1 MFNSNKLNDQMK
13 ITSDKLGNGAF
24 GSVYI
29 AIDKNNNIAVKC
41 ESKEKK
47 DSNLTLLREFKISR
61 KIFII
66 NKYINI
72 TENNK
77 KNELYQNIIENLE
90 NNNSIK
96 IYKHIINNNLLLIP
110 PEFNN
115 YNSSINNPLRV
126 ENNNPLRVENNNP
139 LNVENN
145 NSLRIEIDNLYKIIP
160 QVYSYIECNDFN
172 FLTMQLCG
180 DNFENI
186 LEKYKLTENCKF
198 YLAYNFLYI
207 LSCIHKCGIIHRD
220 IKLSNF
226 VLNNKII
233 NNNVDGLIPMIID
246 LGLSKE
252 YYRFEN
258 GKVLLNQPYQIKS
271 ITGTIRY
278 ISMNIHA
285 FNSPTIVDDLI
296 SLCYCLIVIMTEK
309 QLPWV
314 GHKKDTD
321 KFDFDN
327 HTQTECKCGYHRNKL
342 NKNLKLNT
350 IAEIKYHTPYEEY
363 IPRKYS
369 FLIKW
374 LNYLYSLK
382 PKQLPNYNH
391 LYKILKNNV
400 SNIEFEKLK
409 FELL

>member
-1 MFNSNKLNDQMK
+1 MFNSNKLIDQMK
-13 ITSDKLGNGAF
+13 ITPDKLGNGAF

-29 AIDKNNNIAVKC
+29 AVDNNNNKIAVKC

-47 DSNLTLLREFKISR
+47 DKNTLTLLREFKISR
-61 KIFII
+61 KIFVI
-66 NKYINI
+66 NKYFNI
-72 TENNK
+72 LQNNN
-77 KNELYQNIIENLE
+77 NELYKNIIENLE

-96 IYKHIINNNLLLIP
+96 VYNHINKNDLLLIP
-110 PEFNN
+110 TE
-115 YNSSINNPLRV
+115 
-126 ENNNPLRVENNNP
+126 
-139 LNVENN
+139 LNQK
-145 NSLRIEIDNLYKIIP
+145 DNVDYLYKIIP

-180 DNFENI
+180 ENFENI
-186 LEKYKLTENCKF
+186 LENNKFTENCKF
-198 YLAYNFLYI
+198 YLAFHFLYI
-207 LSCIHKCGIIHRD
+207 LSSIHKCGIIHRD

-226 VLNNKII
+226 VLNEKI
-233 NNNVDGLIPMIID
+233 NNNIDRIVPMIID

-252 YYRFEN
+252 YYRYEN
-258 GKVLLNQPYQIKS
+258 AKVLMVQPYQIKS

-321 KFDFDN
+321 KFDFDK
-327 HTQTECKCGYHRNKL
+327 HTQNDCKCGYHRNKA
-342 NKNLKLNT
+342 NKNLKFNT
-350 IAEIKYHTPYEEY
+350 IAEIKFHTPYEEY

-374 LNYLYSLK
+374 LVYLYSLK

-391 LYKILKNNV
+391 LFKLLKNN
-400 SNIEFEKLK
+400 SPNIEFDKLK

>member
-1 MFNSNKLNDQMK
+1 MFNSNKLSEQMK
-13 ITSDKLGNGAF
+13 ITLDKLGNGAF

-29 AIDKNNNIAVKC
+29 AVDNNNNKIAVKC

-47 DSNLTLLREFKISR
+47 DNNTLTLLREFKISR
-61 KIFII
+61 KIFVI

-72 TENNK
+72 SQTNNF
-77 KNELYQNIIENLE
+77 ELYQNIIENLE

-96 IYKHIINNNLLLIP
+96 IYNHINKNDLLLIP
-110 PEFNN
+110 TEFNQKDK
-115 YNSSINNPLRV
+115 
-126 ENNNPLRVENNNP
+126 
-139 LNVENN
+139 
-145 NSLRIEIDNLYKIIP
+145 IDYLYKIIP

-186 LEKYKLTENCKF
+186 LENNKLTENCKF
-198 YLAYNFLYI
+198 YLAFHFLYV
-207 LSCIHKCGIIHRD
+207 LSSIHKCGIIHRD

-226 VLNNKII
+226 VLNEKI
-233 NNNVDGLIPMIID
+233 NNNIDRIVPMIID

-252 YYRFEN
+252 YYRYEN
-258 GKVLLNQPYQIKS
+258 GKVLMVQPYQIKS

-321 KFDFDN
+321 KFDFDK
-327 HTQTECKCGYHRNKL
+327 HTQNDCKCGYHRNKT
-342 NKNLKLNT
+342 NKNLKFNT
-350 IAEIKYHTPYEEY
+350 IAEIKFHTPYEEY

-374 LNYLYSLK
+374 LVYLYSLK

-391 LYKILKNNV
+391 LLKLLKNN
-400 SNIEFEKLK
+400 SPNIEFDKLK

>member
-1 MFNSNKLNDQMK
+1 MFSSNKLVDHMK

-24 GSVYI
+24 GSVYVAVDI
-29 AIDKNNNIAVKC
+29 NNNNIAVKC

-47 DSNLTLLREFKISR
+47 DNNLTLLREFKISR
-61 KIFII
+61 KIFIV

-72 TENNK
+72 SHNND
-77 KNELYQNIIENLE
+77 NELYKNIIESLE

-96 IYKHIINNNLLLIP
+96 IYNHIIKNNLLLIP
-110 PEFNN
+110 PE
-115 YNSSINNPLRV
+115 L
-126 ENNNPLRVENNNP
+126 ENKRFK
-139 LNVENN
+139 
-145 NSLRIEIDNLYKIIP
+145 IDYLYKIIP

-180 DNFENI
+180 DNFENV
-186 LEKYKLTENCKF
+186 LENNKLTENCKF
-198 YLAYNFLYI
+198 YLAFHFLYI

-226 VLNNKII
+226 VLNEKI
-233 NNNVDGLIPMIID
+233 NNNIDKLIPMIID

-252 YYRFEN
+252 YYRCEN
-258 GKVLLNQPYQIKS
+258 GKVLLVKPYQIKS

-285 FNSPTIVDDLI
+285 FNSPSIVDDLI

-327 HTQTECKCGYHRNKL
+327 HTLNDCKCGYHRNKA
-342 NKNLKLNT
+342 NNNLKFNT
-350 IAEIKYHTPYEEY
+350 IAEIKFHTPYEEY
-363 IPRKYS
+363 IPKKYS

-374 LNYLYSLK
+374 LVYLYSLK
-382 PKQLPNYNH
+382 PKQLPNYNN
-391 LYKILKNNV
+391 LYKLLKNN
-400 SNIEFEKLK
+400 SQNIDFDKLS
-409 FELL
+409 FELF

>member
-1 MFNSNKLNDQMK
+1 MFNSNKLVDQMK
-13 ITSDKLGNGAF
+13 ITPDKLGNGAF
-24 GSVYI
+24 GSVYV
-29 AIDKNNNIAVKC
+29 AVDNNNNNKIAVKC
-41 ESKEKK
+41 ESKGKK
-47 DSNLTLLREFKISR
+47 DNNSLTLLREFKISR

-72 TENNK
+72 SENNN
-77 KNELYQNIIENLE
+77 NEVYKNIIENLE

-96 IYKHIINNNLLLIP
+96 IYNHITKNDLLLIP
-110 PEFNN
+110 SE
-115 YNSSINNPLRV
+115 
-126 ENNNPLRVENNNP
+126 
-139 LNVENN
+139 LNE
-145 NSLRIEIDNLYKIIP
+145 RFKIDYLYKIIP

-172 FLTMQLCG
+172 FLTMLLCG

-186 LEKYKLTENCKF
+186 LENYKLTENCKF
-198 YLAYNFLYI
+198 YLAFHFLYI

-226 VLNNKII
+226 VLNEKI
-233 NNNVDGLIPMIID
+233 NNNIDRLIPMIID

-252 YYRFEN
+252 YYKYEN
-258 GKVLLNQPYQIKS
+258 GKVLLIQPYQIKS

-327 HTQTECKCGYHRNKL
+327 HTQTDCKCGFHRNKA
-342 NKNLKLNT
+342 NKNLKFNT
-350 IAEIKYHTPYEEY
+350 IAEIKFHTPYEEY

-374 LNYLYSLK
+374 LVYLYSLK
-382 PKQLPNYNH
+382 SKQLPNYNH
-391 LYKILKNNV
+391 LLKLLKNN
-400 SNIEFEKLK
+400 SPNIEFDKLK

>member
-1 MFNSNKLNDQMK
+1 MFNSNKLNNKLGGQIK
-13 ITSDKLGNGAF
+13 ITPDKLGNGAF

-29 AIDKNNNIAVKC
+29 AIDNNNNNKIAVKC

-47 DSNLTLLREFKISR
+47 DNNTLTLLREFKISR
-61 KIFII
+61 KIFVI
-66 NKYINI
+66 NKYLNI
-72 TENNK
+72 SQSSQANN
-77 KNELYQNIIENLE
+77 NELYKNIIENLE

-96 IYKHIINNNLLLIP
+96 IFNHINKNDLLLIS
-110 PEFNN
+110 PE
-115 YNSSINNPLRV
+115 
-126 ENNNPLRVENNNP
+126 
-139 LNVENN
+139 LNQKN
-145 NSLRIEIDNLYKIIP
+145 EIDYLYKIIP

-186 LEKYKLTENCKF
+186 LENNKLTENCKF
-198 YLAYNFLYI
+198 YLAFQFLYI

-226 VLNNKII
+226 VLNEKI
-233 NNNVDGLIPMIID
+233 NNNVDRLIPMIID

-252 YYRFEN
+252 YYRYEN
-258 GKVLLNQPYQIKS
+258 GKVLLVQPYQIKS

-314 GHKKDTD
+314 GYKKDTD
-321 KFDFDN
+321 KFDFDR
-327 HTQTECKCGYHRNKL
+327 HTINDCKCGYHRNKA
-342 NKNLKLNT
+342 NKNLKFNT
-350 IAEIKYHTPYEEY
+350 IAEIKFHTPYEEY

-374 LNYLYSLK
+374 LVYLYSLK
-382 PKQLPNYNH
+382 SKQLPNYNH
-391 LYKILKNNV
+391 LLKLLKNNS
-400 SNIEFEKLK
+400 SNIEFNKLK

>member
-1 MFNSNKLNDQMK
+1 MFNSNKLIDQMK
-13 ITSDKLGNGAF
+13 ITPDKLGNGAF

-29 AIDKNNNIAVKC
+29 AIDNNNNNIAVKC

-47 DSNLTLLREFKISR
+47 DNNNLTLLREFKISR
-61 KIFII
+61 KIFVI
-66 NKYINI
+66 NKYINLC
-72 TENNK
+72 NN
-77 KNELYQNIIENLE
+77 KNELYKNIIENLE

-96 IYKHIINNNLLLIP
+96 IYNHINKNNLLLIP
-110 PEFNN
+110 NE
-115 YNSSINNPLRV
+115 
-126 ENNNPLRVENNNP
+126 
-139 LNVENN
+139 LNQKD
-145 NSLRIEIDNLYKIIP
+145 EIDYLYKIIP

-180 DNFENI
+180 ENFENI
-186 LEKYKLTENCKF
+186 LENHKFTENCKF
-198 YLAYNFLYI
+198 YLAFHFLYI
-207 LSCIHKCGIIHRD
+207 LSSIHKCGIIHRD

-226 VLNNKII
+226 VLNEKI
-233 NNNVDGLIPMIID
+233 NNNVDRLLPMIID

-252 YYRFEN
+252 YYKYEN
-258 GKVLLNQPYQIKS
+258 GKVLLVQPYQIKS

-327 HTQTECKCGYHRNKL
+327 HTQNDCKCGYHKNKA

-350 IAEIKYHTPYEEY
+350 IAEIKFHTPYEEY

-374 LNYLYSLK
+374 LVYLYSLK

-391 LYKILKNNV
+391 LFKLLKNNS
-400 SNIEFEKLK
+400 SNIEFDKLK

>member
-1 MFNSNKLNDQMK
+1 MFNSNKLSEQMK
-13 ITSDKLGNGAF
+13 ITPDKLGNGAF

-29 AIDKNNNIAVKC
+29 AIDINNNKIAVKC

-47 DSNLTLLREFKISR
+47 DNNTLTLLREFKISR
-61 KIFII
+61 KIFVI

-72 TENNK
+72 SQGNN
-77 KNELYQNIIENLE
+77 NELYQNIIENLE

-96 IYKHIINNNLLLIP
+96 IYNHINKNDLLLIP
-110 PEFNN
+110 SE
-115 YNSSINNPLRV
+115 
-126 ENNNPLRVENNNP
+126 
-139 LNVENN
+139 LNQKDK
-145 NSLRIEIDNLYKIIP
+145 IDYLYKIIP

-186 LEKYKLTENCKF
+186 LENNKLTENCKF
-198 YLAYNFLYI
+198 YLAFHFLYI

-226 VLNNKII
+226 VLNEKI
-233 NNNVDGLIPMIID
+233 NNNIDRIVPMIID

-252 YYRFEN
+252 YYRYEN
-258 GKVLLNQPYQIKS
+258 GKVLLVQPYQIKS

-321 KFDFDN
+321 KFDFDR
-327 HTQTECKCGYHRNKL
+327 HTQNDCKCGYHRNKA
-342 NKNLKLNT
+342 NKNLKFNT
-350 IAEIKYHTPYEEY
+350 IAEIKFHTPYEEY

-374 LNYLYSLK
+374 LVYLYSLK

-391 LYKILKNNV
+391 LLKLLKNNLP
-400 SNIEFEKLK
+400 NIEFDKLK

>member
-1 MFNSNKLNDQMK
+1 MFNSNKLVDLMK
-13 ITSDKLGNGAF
+13 ITTDKLGNGAF
-24 GSVYI
+24 GSVYV
-29 AIDKNNNIAVKC
+29 AVDCNNNKIAVKC

-47 DSNLTLLREFKISR
+47 DNNLTLLREFKISR
-61 KIFII
+61 KIFVI
-66 NKYINI
+66 NKYINMSQSS
-72 TENNK
+72 N
-77 KNELYQNIIENLE
+77 NELYKNIIENLE

-96 IYKHIINNNLLLIP
+96 IYNHISKNDLLLIP
-110 PEFNN
+110 PE
-115 YNSSINNPLRV
+115 LD
-126 ENNNPLRVENNNP
+126 EKDK
-139 LNVENN
+139 
-145 NSLRIEIDNLYKIIP
+145 IDYLYKIIP

-186 LEKYKLTENCKF
+186 LENNKFTENCKF
-198 YLAYNFLYI
+198 YLAYHFLYI

-226 VLNNKII
+226 VLNKKI
-233 NNNVDGLIPMIID
+233 NNNVDNLLPMIID

-252 YYRFEN
+252 YYRYEN

-278 ISMNIHA
+278 ISMNVHA
-285 FNSPTIVDDLI
+285 FNSPTIIDDLI
-296 SLCYCLIVIMTEK
+296 SLCYCLVVIMTEK

-321 KFDFDN
+321 KFDFDR
-327 HTQTECKCGYHRNKL
+327 HTQNDCKCGYHRNKA
-342 NKNLKLNT
+342 NKNLKFNT
-350 IAEIKYHTPYEEY
+350 IAEIKFHTPYEEY

-374 LNYLYSLK
+374 LVYLYSLK

-391 LYKILKNNV
+391 LLKLLKNN
-400 SNIEFEKLK
+400 SPNLEFDKLK

>member
-1 MFNSNKLNDQMK
+1 MFNSNKLVDQMK
-13 ITSDKLGNGAF
+13 ITPDKLGNGAF

-29 AIDKNNNIAVKC
+29 AIDNNNNKIAVKC

-47 DSNLTLLREFKISR
+47 DNNSLTLLREFKISR
-61 KIFII
+61 KIFVI
-66 NKYINI
+66 NKYLNI
-72 TENNK
+72 CNSNN
-77 KNELYQNIIENLE
+77 NELYQNIIDNLE

-96 IYKHIINNNLLLIP
+96 IFNHINKNDLLLIP
-110 PEFNN
+110 SE
-115 YNSSINNPLRV
+115 
-126 ENNNPLRVENNNP
+126 
-139 LNVENN
+139 LNKKDK
-145 NSLRIEIDNLYKIIP
+145 IDYLYKIIP

-186 LEKYKLTENCKF
+186 LENYKLTENCKF
-198 YLAYNFLYI
+198 YLAFHFLYI

-226 VLNNKII
+226 VLNEKI
-233 NNNVDGLIPMIID
+233 NNNNIDNIIPMIID

-252 YYRFEN
+252 YYRYEN
-258 GKVLLNQPYQIKS
+258 GKVLLVQPYQIKS

-321 KFDFDN
+321 KFDFDK
-327 HTQTECKCGYHRNKL
+327 HTQNDCKCGYHKNKA
-342 NKNLKLNT
+342 NKNLKFNT
-350 IAEIKYHTPYEEY
+350 IAEIKFHTPYEEY

-374 LNYLYSLK
+374 LVYLYSLK
-382 PKQLPNYNH
+382 SKQLPNYNH
-391 LYKILKNNV
+391 LLKLLKNNT
-400 SNIEFEKLK
+400 SNIEFDRLK
-409 FELL
+409 FEIL

>member
-1 MFNSNKLNDQMK
+1 MFNSNKLIDQMK
-13 ITSDKLGNGAF
+13 ITPDKLGNGAF

-29 AIDKNNNIAVKC
+29 AVDNNNNKIAVKC

-47 DSNLTLLREFKISR
+47 DNNTLTLLREFKISR
-61 KIFII
+61 KIFVI
-66 NKYINI
+66 NKYFNI
-72 TENNK
+72 LQNNN
-77 KNELYQNIIENLE
+77 NELYKNIIENLE

-96 IYKHIINNNLLLIP
+96 VYNHINKNDLLLIP
-110 PEFNN
+110 TE
-115 YNSSINNPLRV
+115 
-126 ENNNPLRVENNNP
+126 
-139 LNVENN
+139 LNQK
-145 NSLRIEIDNLYKIIP
+145 DNVDYLYKIIP

-180 DNFENI
+180 ENFENI
-186 LEKYKLTENCKF
+186 LENNKFTENCKF
-198 YLAYNFLYI
+198 YLASHFLYI
-207 LSCIHKCGIIHRD
+207 LSSIHKCGIIHRD

-226 VLNNKII
+226 VLNEKI
-233 NNNVDGLIPMIID
+233 NNNIDRIVPMIID

-252 YYRFEN
+252 YYRYEN
-258 GKVLLNQPYQIKS
+258 GKVLMVQPYQIKS

-321 KFDFDN
+321 KFDFDK
-327 HTQTECKCGYHRNKL
+327 HTQNDCKCGYHRNKA
-342 NKNLKLNT
+342 NKNLKFNT
-350 IAEIKYHTPYEEY
+350 IAEIKFHTPYEEY

-374 LNYLYSLK
+374 LVYLYSLK

-391 LYKILKNNV
+391 LFKLLKNN
-400 SNIEFEKLK
+400 SPNIEFDKLK

>member
-1 MFNSNKLNDQMK
+1 MFNSNKLADQMK

-29 AIDKNNNIAVKC
+29 AIDNNNNKIAVKC

-47 DSNLTLLREFKISR
+47 DNNNLTLLREFKISR
-61 KIFII
+61 KIFVI
-66 NKYINI
+66 NKYFNMYKD
-72 TENNK
+72 NN
-77 KNELYQNIIENLE
+77 NELYKNIIDNLE

-96 IYKHIINNNLLLIP
+96 IFNHINKNDLLLIP
-110 PEFNN
+110 NE
-115 YNSSINNPLRV
+115 
-126 ENNNPLRVENNNP
+126 
-139 LNVENN
+139 LNQKEQ
-145 NSLRIEIDNLYKIIP
+145 LDYLYKIIP
-160 QVYSYIECNDFN
+160 QVYSYIECDDFN

-186 LEKYKLTENCKF
+186 LENHKLTENCKF
-198 YLAYNFLYI
+198 YLAFHFLYI

-220 IKLSNF
+220 VKLSNF
-226 VLNNKII
+226 VLNEKI
-233 NNNVDGLIPMIID
+233 NNNIDSLLPMIID

-252 YYRFEN
+252 YYRYEN
-258 GKVLLNQPYQIKS
+258 GKVLLVQPYQIKS

-321 KFDFDN
+321 KFDFDY
-327 HTQTECKCGYHRNKL
+327 HTQNDCKCGYHRNKA

-350 IAEIKYHTPYEEY
+350 IAEIKFHTPYEEY

-374 LNYLYSLK
+374 LVYLYSLK

-391 LYKILKNNV
+391 LVKLLKNNS
-400 SNIEFEKLK
+400 SNIEFNKLK

>member
-1 MFNSNKLNDQMK
+1 MFNSNKLSEQMK
-13 ITSDKLGNGAF
+13 ITPDKLGNGAF

-29 AIDKNNNIAVKC
+29 AVDNNNNKIAVKC
-41 ESKEKK
+41 ESKGKK
-47 DSNLTLLREFKISR
+47 DNNTLTLLREFKISR
-61 KIFII
+61 KIFVI

-72 TENNK
+72 SQANN
-77 KNELYQNIIENLE
+77 NELYQNIIENLE

-96 IYKHIINNNLLLIP
+96 IYNHINKNNLLLIP
-110 PEFNN
+110 PE
-115 YNSSINNPLRV
+115 
-126 ENNNPLRVENNNP
+126 
-139 LNVENN
+139 LNQKDK
-145 NSLRIEIDNLYKIIP
+145 IDYLYKIIP

-186 LEKYKLTENCKF
+186 LENNKLTENCKF
-198 YLAYNFLYI
+198 YLVFHFLYV
-207 LSCIHKCGIIHRD
+207 LSSIHKCGIIHRD

-226 VLNNKII
+226 VLNEKI
-233 NNNVDGLIPMIID
+233 NNNIDRIVPMIID

-252 YYRFEN
+252 YYRYEN
-258 GKVLLNQPYQIKS
+258 GKVLMVQPYQIKS

-321 KFDFDN
+321 KFDFDK
-327 HTQTECKCGYHRNKL
+327 HTQNDCKCGYHRNKA
-342 NKNLKLNT
+342 NKNLKFNT
-350 IAEIKYHTPYEEY
+350 IAEIKFHTPYEEY
-363 IPRKYS
+363 IPRKYL

-374 LNYLYSLK
+374 LVYLYSLK

-391 LYKILKNNV
+391 LLKLLKNNYP
-400 SNIEFEKLK
+400 NIEFDKLK

>member
-1 MFNSNKLNDQMK
+1 MFNSNKLSEQMK
-13 ITSDKLGNGAF
+13 ITPDKLGNGAF

-29 AIDKNNNIAVKC
+29 AVDNNNNKIAVKC

-47 DSNLTLLREFKISR
+47 DKNTLTLLREFKISR
-61 KIFII
+61 KIFVI

-72 TENNK
+72 SQANN
-77 KNELYQNIIENLE
+77 NELYQNIIENLE

-96 IYKHIINNNLLLIP
+96 IYNHINKNDLLLIP
-110 PEFNN
+110 PE
-115 YNSSINNPLRV
+115 
-126 ENNNPLRVENNNP
+126 
-139 LNVENN
+139 LNQKDK
-145 NSLRIEIDNLYKIIP
+145 IDYLYKIIP

-186 LEKYKLTENCKF
+186 LENNKLTENCKF
-198 YLAYNFLYI
+198 YLAFHFLYI
-207 LSCIHKCGIIHRD
+207 LSSIHKCGIIHRD

-226 VLNNKII
+226 VLNEKI
-233 NNNVDGLIPMIID
+233 NNNVDRIVPMIID

-252 YYRFEN
+252 YYRYEN
-258 GKVLLNQPYQIKS
+258 GKVLMVQPYQIKS

-321 KFDFDN
+321 KFDFDR
-327 HTQTECKCGYHRNKL
+327 HTQNDCKCGYHRNKA
-342 NKNLKLNT
+342 NKNLKFNT
-350 IAEIKYHTPYEEY
+350 IAEIKFHTPYEEY

-374 LNYLYSLK
+374 LVYLYSLK

-391 LYKILKNNV
+391 LLKLLKNN
-400 SNIEFEKLK
+400 SPNIEFDKLK

>member
-1 MFNSNKLNDQMK
+1 MFNSNKLNHKLGDQIK
-13 ITSDKLGNGAF
+13 ITQDKLGNGAF

-29 AIDKNNNIAVKC
+29 AIDNNNNNNKIAVKC
-41 ESKEKK
+41 ESKVKK
-47 DSNLTLLREFKISR
+47 DNNTLTLLREFKISR
-61 KIFII
+61 KIFVI
-66 NKYINI
+66 NKYLNI
-72 TENNK
+72 SQANN
-77 KNELYQNIIENLE
+77 NELYQNIIENLE

-96 IYKHIINNNLLLIP
+96 IYNHINKNDLLLIP
-110 PEFNN
+110 PE
-115 YNSSINNPLRV
+115 
-126 ENNNPLRVENNNP
+126 
-139 LNVENN
+139 LNQKY
-145 NSLRIEIDNLYKIIP
+145 EIDYLYKIIP

-172 FLTMQLCG
+172 FLTMLLCG

-186 LEKYKLTENCKF
+186 LENNKLTENCKF
-198 YLAYNFLYI
+198 YLAFHFLYI

-226 VLNNKII
+226 VLNEKI
-233 NNNVDGLIPMIID
+233 NNNVDRLIPMIID

-258 GKVLLNQPYQIKS
+258 GKVLLVQPYQIKS

-314 GHKKDTD
+314 GYKKDTD
-321 KFDFDN
+321 KFDFDR
-327 HTQTECKCGYHRNKL
+327 HTQNDCKCGYHRNKA
-342 NKNLKLNT
+342 NKNLKFNT
-350 IAEIKYHTPYEEY
+350 IAEIKFHTPYEEY

-374 LNYLYSLK
+374 LVYLYSLK
-382 PKQLPNYNH
+382 SKQLPNYNH
-391 LYKILKNNV
+391 LLKLLKNNS
-400 SNIEFEKLK
+400 SNLEFNKLK

>member
-1 MFNSNKLNDQMK
+1 MFNSNKLIDLMK
-13 ITSDKLGNGAF
+13 ITPDKLGNGAF

-29 AIDKNNNIAVKC
+29 AVDNNNNKIAVKC

-47 DSNLTLLREFKISR
+47 DNNSLTLLREFKISR
-61 KIFII
+61 KIFVI
-66 NKYINI
+66 NKYINMFQA
-72 TENNK
+72 NN
-77 KNELYQNIIENLE
+77 NELYKNIIENLE

-96 IYKHIINNNLLLIP
+96 VYNHINKNDLLLIP
-110 PEFNN
+110 PE
-115 YNSSINNPLRV
+115 
-126 ENNNPLRVENNNP
+126 
-139 LNVENN
+139 LNQKDKV
-145 NSLRIEIDNLYKIIP
+145 DYLYKIIP

-186 LEKYKLTENCKF
+186 LENHKLTENCKF
-198 YLAYNFLYI
+198 YLAFHFLYI

-226 VLNNKII
+226 VLNQKI
-233 NNNVDGLIPMIID
+233 NNNVDNLLPMIID

-252 YYRFEN
+252 YYRYEN
-258 GKVLLNQPYQIKS
+258 GKVLLVQPYQIKS

-321 KFDFDN
+321 KFDFDY
-327 HTQTECKCGYHRNKL
+327 HTQNDCKCGYHKNKT
-342 NKNLKLNT
+342 NKNLKFNT
-350 IAEIKYHTPYEEY
+350 IAEIKFHTPYEEY

-374 LNYLYSLK
+374 LVYLYSLK

-391 LYKILKNNV
+391 LLKLLKNN
-400 SNIEFEKLK
+400 SPNLEFDKIK
-409 FELL
+409 FQA

>member
-1 MFNSNKLNDQMK
+1 MFNSNKLIDQMK
-13 ITSDKLGNGAF
+13 ITPDKLGNGAF
-24 GSVYI
+24 GSVYV
-29 AIDKNNNIAVKC
+29 AIDNNNNNIAVKC

-47 DSNLTLLREFKISR
+47 DNNTLTLLREFKISR
-61 KIFII
+61 KIFVI
-66 NKYINI
+66 NKYLNI
-72 TENNK
+72 SLSNN
-77 KNELYQNIIENLE
+77 NELYQNIIENLE

-96 IYKHIINNNLLLIP
+96 VYNHINKNDLLLIP
-110 PEFNN
+110 PE
-115 YNSSINNPLRV
+115 
-126 ENNNPLRVENNNP
+126 
-139 LNVENN
+139 LNQKN
-145 NSLRIEIDNLYKIIP
+145 EIDYLYKIIP

-186 LEKYKLTENCKF
+186 LENHKLTENCKF
-198 YLAYNFLYI
+198 YLAFHFLYI

-226 VLNNKII
+226 VLNEKI
-233 NNNVDGLIPMIID
+233 NNNINNLLPMIID

-252 YYRFEN
+252 YYRYEN
-258 GKVLLNQPYQIKS
+258 GKVLLVQPYQIKS

-321 KFDFDN
+321 KFDFDS
-327 HTQTECKCGYHRNKL
+327 HTQNDCKCGYHRNKA
-342 NKNLKLNT
+342 NKNLKFNT
-350 IAEIKYHTPYEEY
+350 IAEIKFHTPYEEY
-363 IPRKYS
+363 IPKKYS

-374 LNYLYSLK
+374 LVYLYSLK

-391 LYKILKNNV
+391 LIKLLKNN
-400 SNIEFEKLK
+400 SPNIEFDKLK

>member
-1 MFNSNKLNDQMK
+1 MFNSNKLADQMK

-29 AIDKNNNIAVKC
+29 AIDNNNNKIAVKC

-47 DSNLTLLREFKISR
+47 DNNNLTLLREFKISR
-61 KIFII
+61 KIFVI
-66 NKYINI
+66 NKYFNMYKD
-72 TENNK
+72 NN
-77 KNELYQNIIENLE
+77 NELYKNIIDNLE

-96 IYKHIINNNLLLIP
+96 IYNYITKNDLLLIP
-110 PEFNN
+110 NE
-115 YNSSINNPLRV
+115 
-126 ENNNPLRVENNNP
+126 
-139 LNVENN
+139 LNQKEQ
-145 NSLRIEIDNLYKIIP
+145 LDYLYKIIP
-160 QVYSYIECNDFN
+160 QVYSYIECDDFN

-186 LEKYKLTENCKF
+186 LENHKLTENCKF
-198 YLAYNFLYI
+198 YLAFHFLYI

-220 IKLSNF
+220 VKLSNF
-226 VLNNKII
+226 VLNEKI
-233 NNNVDGLIPMIID
+233 NNNIDSLLPMIID

-252 YYRFEN
+252 YYRYEN
-258 GKVLLNQPYQIKS
+258 GKVLLVQPYQIKS

-321 KFDFDN
+321 KFDFDY
-327 HTQTECKCGYHRNKL
+327 HTQNDCKCGYHRNKA

-350 IAEIKYHTPYEEY
+350 IAEIKFHTPYEEY

-374 LNYLYSLK
+374 LVYLYSLK

-391 LYKILKNNV
+391 LVKLLKNNS
-400 SNIEFEKLK
+400 SNIEFNKLK

>member
-1 MFNSNKLNDQMK
+1 MFNSNKLNDQIK
-13 ITSDKLGNGAF
+13 ITNDKLGNGAF
-24 GSVYI
+24 GSVYL
-29 AIDKNNNIAVKC
+29 AIDNNENQIAVKC

-47 DSNLTLLREFKISR
+47 NNNLTLLREFKISR

-66 NKYINI
+66 NKYLNIN
-72 TENNK
+72 ENNNNK
-77 KNELYQNIIENLE
+77 LYQNIIDNLE
-90 NNNSIK
+90 SNNSIK

-110 PEFNN
+110 LELN
-115 YNSSINNPLRV
+115 INN
-126 ENNNPLRVENNNP
+126 
-139 LNVENN
+139 
-145 NSLRIEIDNLYKIIP
+145 SEIDNLYKIIP

-186 LEKYKLTENCKF
+186 LENYKITENCKF
-198 YLAYNFLYI
+198 YLAFNFIYI

-226 VLNNKII
+226 VLNKKII
-233 NNNVDGLIPMIID
+233 NDDFINITAFPMIID
-246 LGLSKE
+246 LGLAKE
-252 YYRFEN
+252 FYRYEN

-278 ISMNIHA
+278 ISMNVHA
-285 FNSPTIVDDLI
+285 YNSPTIIDDLI
-296 SLCYCLIVIMTEK
+296 SLCYCLIVIMSEN

-327 HTQTECKCGYHRNKL
+327 HTLANCKCGYHKNKL

-369 FLIKW
+369 FIIKW

-382 PKQLPNYNH
+382 PKQLPNYNY
-391 LYKILKNNV
+391 LFKILKNN
-400 SNIEFEKLK
+400 SNNIDFNSLK
-409 FELL
+409 FEILEKL

>member
-1 MFNSNKLNDQMK
+1 MFNSNKLVDQMK
-13 ITSDKLGNGAF
+13 ITPDKLGNGAF

-29 AIDKNNNIAVKC
+29 AVDNNNNKIAVKC

-47 DSNLTLLREFKISR
+47 DNNSLTLLREFKISR
-61 KIFII
+61 KIFVI
-66 NKYINI
+66 NKYLNI
-72 TENNK
+72 CNSNN
-77 KNELYQNIIENLE
+77 NELYQNIIDNLE

-96 IYKHIINNNLLLIP
+96 IFNHINKNDLLLIP
-110 PEFNN
+110 SE
-115 YNSSINNPLRV
+115 
-126 ENNNPLRVENNNP
+126 
-139 LNVENN
+139 LNKKDK
-145 NSLRIEIDNLYKIIP
+145 IDYLYKIIP

-186 LEKYKLTENCKF
+186 LENYKLTENCKF
-198 YLAYNFLYI
+198 YLAFHFLYI

-226 VLNNKII
+226 VLNEKI
-233 NNNVDGLIPMIID
+233 NNNIDNIVPMIID

-252 YYRFEN
+252 CYRYEN
-258 GKVLLNQPYQIKS
+258 GKVLLVQPYQIKS

-327 HTQTECKCGYHRNKL
+327 HTQNDCKCGYHRNKA
-342 NKNLKLNT
+342 NKNLKFNT
-350 IAEIKYHTPYEEY
+350 IAEIKFHTPYEEY

-374 LNYLYSLK
+374 LVYLYSLK
-382 PKQLPNYNH
+382 PKQLPNYNY
-391 LYKILKNNV
+391 LFKLLKNN
-400 SNIEFEKLK
+400 SPIIEFDKLK
-409 FELL
+409 FEIL

>member
-1 MFNSNKLNDQMK
+1 MFNSNKLDHKLIDQMK
-13 ITSDKLGNGAF
+13 ITPDKLGNGAF

-29 AIDKNNNIAVKC
+29 AIDNNNNKIAVKC

-47 DSNLTLLREFKISR
+47 DNNNLTLLREFKISR
-61 KIFII
+61 KIFVI

-72 TENNK
+72 CQSNNI
-77 KNELYQNIIENLE
+77 EAYQNIIDNLE

-96 IYKHIINNNLLLIP
+96 IYNHIIKNDLLLIP
-110 PEFNN
+110 SEL
-115 YNSSINNPLRV
+115 SI
-126 ENNNPLRVENNNP
+126 EKYK
-139 LNVENN
+139 
-145 NSLRIEIDNLYKIIP
+145 IDYLYKIIP

-186 LEKYKLTENCKF
+186 LENYKLTENCKF
-198 YLAYNFLYI
+198 YLAFYFLYI

-226 VLNNKII
+226 VLNDKI
-233 NNNVDGLIPMIID
+233 NNNIDSLLPMIID

-252 YYRFEN
+252 YYKCEN
-258 GKVLLNQPYQIKS
+258 GKVLLIQPYQIKS

-321 KFDFDN
+321 KFDFN
-327 HTQTECKCGYHRNKL
+327 YHTQNDCKCSYHRNKA
-342 NKNLKLNT
+342 NKNLKFNT
-350 IAEIKYHTPYEEY
+350 IAEIKFHTPYEEY
-363 IPRKYS
+363 IPKKYS

-374 LNYLYSLK
+374 LVYLYSLK

-391 LYKILKNNV
+391 LFKLLKNNS
-400 SNIEFEKLK
+400 SNIEFDKLK

>member
-1 MFNSNKLNDQMK
+1 MFNSNKLNNKLGGQIK
-13 ITSDKLGNGAF
+13 ITPDKLGNGAF

-29 AIDKNNNIAVKC
+29 AIDNNNNNKIAVKC
-41 ESKEKK
+41 ESKGKK
-47 DSNLTLLREFKISR
+47 DNNTLTLLREFKISR
-61 KIFII
+61 KIFVI
-66 NKYINI
+66 NKYLNI
-72 TENNK
+72 SQANN
-77 KNELYQNIIENLE
+77 NELYQNIIENLE

-96 IYKHIINNNLLLIP
+96 IYNHINKNDLLLIP
-110 PEFNN
+110 PE
-115 YNSSINNPLRV
+115 
-126 ENNNPLRVENNNP
+126 
-139 LNVENN
+139 LNQKD
-145 NSLRIEIDNLYKIIP
+145 EIDYLYKIIP

-172 FLTMQLCG
+172 FLTMLLCG

-186 LEKYKLTENCKF
+186 LENNKLTENCKF
-198 YLAYNFLYI
+198 YLAFHFLYI

-226 VLNNKII
+226 VLNEKI
-233 NNNVDGLIPMIID
+233 NNNVDRLIPMIID

-252 YYRFEN
+252 YYRYEN
-258 GKVLLNQPYQIKS
+258 GKVLLVQPYQIKS

-314 GHKKDTD
+314 GYKKDTD

-327 HTQTECKCGYHRNKL
+327 HTQNDCKCGYHRNKA
-342 NKNLKLNT
+342 NKNLKFNT
-350 IAEIKYHTPYEEY
+350 IAEIKFHTPYEEY

-374 LNYLYSLK
+374 LVYLYSLK
-382 PKQLPNYNH
+382 SKQLPNYNH
-391 LYKILKNNV
+391 LLKLLKNNS
-400 SNIEFEKLK
+400 SNIEFNKLK

>member
-1 MFNSNKLNDQMK
+1 MFNSNKLIDQMK

-29 AIDKNNNIAVKC
+29 AIDNNNNNIAVKC

-47 DSNLTLLREFKISR
+47 DNNNLTLLREFKISR
-61 KIFII
+61 KIFVI
-66 NKYINI
+66 NKYINLC
-72 TENNK
+72 NN
-77 KNELYQNIIENLE
+77 KNELYKNIIENLE

-96 IYKHIINNNLLLIP
+96 IYNHINKNNLLLIP
-110 PEFNN
+110 NE
-115 YNSSINNPLRV
+115 
-126 ENNNPLRVENNNP
+126 
-139 LNVENN
+139 LNQKD
-145 NSLRIEIDNLYKIIP
+145 EIDYLYKIIP

-180 DNFENI
+180 ENFENI
-186 LEKYKLTENCKF
+186 LENHKFTENCKF
-198 YLAYNFLYI
+198 YLAFHFLYI
-207 LSCIHKCGIIHRD
+207 LSSIHKCGIIHRD

-226 VLNNKII
+226 VLNEKI
-233 NNNVDGLIPMIID
+233 NNNFDKLIPMIID

-252 YYRFEN
+252 YYRYEN
-258 GKVLLNQPYQIKS
+258 GKVILVKPYQIKS

-285 FNSPTIVDDLI
+285 YNSPTIVDDLI

-327 HTQTECKCGYHRNKL
+327 HTQNDCKCGYHTNKS

-350 IAEIKYHTPYEEY
+350 IAEIKFHTPYEEY
-363 IPRKYS
+363 IPKKYS

-374 LNYLYSLK
+374 LVYLYSLK
-382 PKQLPNYNH
+382 PKQLPNYNT
-391 LYKILKNNV
+391 LYKLLKNNLP
-400 SNIEFEKLK
+400 NIDFDKLY

>member
-1 MFNSNKLNDQMK
+1 MFNSNKLVDQMK

-24 GSVYI
+24 GSVYV
-29 AIDKNNNIAVKC
+29 AIDNNNNNIAVKC

-47 DSNLTLLREFKISR
+47 NNNLTLLREFKISR

-72 TENNK
+72 NENNN
-77 KNELYQNIIENLE
+77 NELYKNIIENLE

-96 IYKHIINNNLLLIP
+96 IYKHIINNDLLLIP
-110 PEFNN
+110 PELNSYNLTNSSANN
-115 YNSSINNPLRV
+115 YEREKN
-126 ENNNPLRVENNNP
+126 
-139 LNVENN
+139 
-145 NSLRIEIDNLYKIIP
+145 DYLYKIIP

-186 LEKYKLTENCKF
+186 LENNKFTENCKF
-198 YLAYNFLYI
+198 YLAYHFLYI

-226 VLNNKII
+226 VLNNKI
-233 NNNVDGLIPMIID
+233 NNNIDKLIPMIID

-252 YYRFEN
+252 YYRYEN

-314 GHKKDTD
+314 GYKKDTD
-321 KFDFDN
+321 KFDFDR
-327 HTQTECKCGYHRNKL
+327 HTQNDCKCGYHRNKA
-342 NKNLKLNT
+342 NKNLKFNT
-350 IAEIKYHTPYEEY
+350 IAEIKFHSPYEEY

-382 PKQLPNYNH
+382 SKQLPNYNH
-391 LYKILKNNV
+391 LYRILKNNTPD
-400 SNIEFEKLK
+400 IEFDKLK

>member
-1 MFNSNKLNDQMK
+1 MFNSNKLVDQMK
-13 ITSDKLGNGAF
+13 ITPDKLGNGAF
-24 GSVYI
+24 GSVYV
-29 AIDKNNNIAVKC
+29 AVDNNNNNIAVKC

-47 DSNLTLLREFKISR
+47 DNNSLTLLREFKISR

-72 TENNK
+72 TESNNESYK
-77 KNELYQNIIENLE
+77 NIIENLE

-96 IYKHIINNNLLLIP
+96 IYNHITKNDLLLIP
-110 PEFNN
+110 PE
-115 YNSSINNPLRV
+115 
-126 ENNNPLRVENNNP
+126 
-139 LNVENN
+139 LNE
-145 NSLRIEIDNLYKIIP
+145 RFKIDYLYKIIP

-186 LEKYKLTENCKF
+186 LENHKFTENCKF
-198 YLAYNFLYI
+198 YLAFHFLYI

-226 VLNNKII
+226 VLNEKI
-233 NNNVDGLIPMIID
+233 NNNIDRLIPMIID

-252 YYRFEN
+252 YYRYEN
-258 GKVLLNQPYQIKS
+258 GKVLLIQPYQIKS

-327 HTQTECKCGYHRNKL
+327 HTQNDCKCGFHRNKS

-350 IAEIKYHTPYEEY
+350 IAEIKFHTPYEEY

-374 LNYLYSLK
+374 LIYLYSLK
-382 PKQLPNYNH
+382 SKQLPNYNH
-391 LYKILKNNV
+391 LLKLLKNNS
-400 SNIEFEKLK
+400 SNIEFDKLK

>member
-1 MFNSNKLNDQMK
+1 MFNSNKLNHKLVSQIK
-13 ITSDKLGNGAF
+13 ITPDKLGNGAF

-29 AIDKNNNIAVKC
+29 AIDNNNNNKIAVKC
-41 ESKEKK
+41 ESKGKK
-47 DSNLTLLREFKISR
+47 DNNTLTLLREFKISR
-61 KIFII
+61 KIFVI
-66 NKYINI
+66 NKYLNI
-72 TENNK
+72 SQANN
-77 KNELYQNIIENLE
+77 NELYQNIIENLE

-96 IYKHIINNNLLLIP
+96 IYNHINKNDLLLIP
-110 PEFNN
+110 PE
-115 YNSSINNPLRV
+115 
-126 ENNNPLRVENNNP
+126 
-139 LNVENN
+139 LNQKD
-145 NSLRIEIDNLYKIIP
+145 EIDYLYKIIP

-172 FLTMQLCG
+172 FLTMLLCG

-186 LEKYKLTENCKF
+186 LENNKLTENCKF
-198 YLAYNFLYI
+198 YLAFHFLYI

-226 VLNNKII
+226 VLNEKI
-233 NNNVDGLIPMIID
+233 NNNVDRLIPMIID

-252 YYRFEN
+252 YYRYEN
-258 GKVLLNQPYQIKS
+258 GKVLLVQPYQIKS

-314 GHKKDTD
+314 GYKKDTD

-327 HTQTECKCGYHRNKL
+327 HTQNDCKCGYHRNKA
-342 NKNLKLNT
+342 NKNLKFNT
-350 IAEIKYHTPYEEY
+350 IAEIKFHTPYEEY

-374 LNYLYSLK
+374 LVYLYSLK
-382 PKQLPNYNH
+382 SKQLPNYNH
-391 LYKILKNNV
+391 LLKLLKNNS
-400 SNIEFEKLK
+400 SNIEFNKLK

>member
-1 MFNSNKLNDQMK
+1 MFNSNKLIDQMK
-13 ITSDKLGNGAF
+13 ITPDKLGNGAF

-29 AIDKNNNIAVKC
+29 AVDNNNNKIAVKC

-47 DSNLTLLREFKISR
+47 DNNTLTLLREFKISR
-61 KIFII
+61 KIFVI
-66 NKYINI
+66 NKYLNI
-72 TENNK
+72 SQGNN
-77 KNELYQNIIENLE
+77 NELYKNIIENLE

-96 IYKHIINNNLLLIP
+96 IYNHITKNDLLLIP
-110 PEFNN
+110 PE
-115 YNSSINNPLRV
+115 
-126 ENNNPLRVENNNP
+126 
-139 LNVENN
+139 LNEKYK
-145 NSLRIEIDNLYKIIP
+145 IDYLYKIIP

-186 LEKYKLTENCKF
+186 LENYKFTENCKL
-198 YLAYNFLYI
+198 YLAFHFLYI

-226 VLNNKII
+226 VLNEKI
-233 NNNVDGLIPMIID
+233 NNNIDRIVPMIID

-252 YYRFEN
+252 YYRYEN
-258 GKVLLNQPYQIKS
+258 SKVLLVQPYQIKS

-285 FNSPTIVDDLI
+285 YNSPTIVDDLI
-296 SLCYCLIVIMTEK
+296 SLCYCLIVIMTER

-321 KFDFDN
+321 KFDLDK
-327 HTQTECKCGYHRNKL
+327 HTQTDCKCGYHRNKA
-342 NKNLKLNT
+342 NKNLKFNT
-350 IAEIKYHTPYEEY
+350 IAEIKFHTPYEEY

-374 LNYLYSLK
+374 LVYLYSLK
-382 PKQLPNYNH
+382 PKQLPNYNY
-391 LYKILKNNV
+391 LLKLLKIN
-400 SNIEFEKLK
+400 SPNIEFNKLK